1 MTSFT
6 IEIKKDV
13 LCVRVCVIKKKNSN
27 APGLP
32 WSDINLVLEIRGLI
46 ANPG

>member
-13 LCVRVCVIKKKNSN
+13 LCVRVCVIKKKTVM
-27 APGLP
+27 LL
-32 WSDINLVLEIRGLI
+32 DCRGVI
-46 ANPG
+46 